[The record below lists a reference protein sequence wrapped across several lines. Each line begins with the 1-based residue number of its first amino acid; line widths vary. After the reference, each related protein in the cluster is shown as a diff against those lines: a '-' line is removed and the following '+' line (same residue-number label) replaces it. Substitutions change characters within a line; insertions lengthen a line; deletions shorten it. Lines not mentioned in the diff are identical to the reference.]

1 MENPSLLEQLR
12 LPGDIKDLS
21 LDQLNELCDEIRN
34 KIINTVSKN
43 GGHLASNLGVV
54 ELTVA
59 LHYVF
64 DLPQDQIVW
73 DVGHQCY
80 THKILTGRLD
90 QISTIRKE
98 NGLSGFPKRCES
110 IYDSFNAGHS
120 STSISAAFGIAS
132 AKSITG
138 DQSKTI
144 AVIGDGALSGGLAYE
159 GLNNAG
165 RFKKNFIVILND
177 NNMSIS
183 RNVGSM
189 ARYLAE
195 IRMKPGYIKIKERV
209 EAILNHIPV
218 VGGHIRN
225 FLQSSKS
232 ALKNMIYKST
242 LFEDMGFL
250 YYGPVD
256 GHDMKKLISVFR
268 LAKQSTKPILIHLKT
283 KKGKGYSFAEQ
294 NPKDFHGISAFDI
307 ETGEPLSGGSD
318 GFSGVFGQVLCDF
331 ARDDQRICAITAAM
345 KIGTGLSEFS
355 HLYRERFFDVGIA
368 EGHAVTF
375 AAGLAAGGMLPVFAV
390 YSTFLQ
396 RSYDQI
402 IHDAAMQHMK
412 VVLAI
417 DRAGLVGEDGETHQG
432 VFDTAF
438 LNEIPEVTVFS
449 PSYFQEIKPSLQKAL
464 YGCSGVAAVRYP
476 RGGEGYRPAGFL
488 SSGGAFD
495 VWGDPK
501 AELMLVTY
509 GRLFSYACH
518 AKEALHKL
526 GIEICILKLNQIKPI
541 ETECISL
548 CLEKRRVFFFEEGI
562 LNGGIGETFGY
573 LLQKNHYPGEF
584 YLNAIEQGILICS
597 TGGQLVQ
604 RIDHLNDVVH
614 MPLGQNQAQ
623 VAGGCIQSGLG
634 EALTQ
639 TMLVGTNA
647 LNEVA
652 KPLHQYAAA
661 QHITQ
666 GGNVLAIG
674 IGLLKGGGKAVGN
687 QQSKVGILTAK
698 GRIGIG
704 MAIYRNQTV
713 NIFRYDMTI
722 GIHAEGTDL
731 IVILLGAVNQLG
743 LIDNAGDML
752 KDFCG
757 KLYTNAQIHLIV
769 DQGKL

>member
-218 VGGHIRN
+218 VGRHIRN

-283 KKGKGYSFAEQ
+283 K
-294 NPKDFHGISAFDI
+294 
-307 ETGEPLSGGSD
+307 
-318 GFSGVFGQVLCDF
+318 
-331 ARDDQRICAITAAM
+331 
-345 KIGTGLSEFS
+345 
-355 HLYRERFFDVGIA
+355 RERDIPLQSRILR
-368 EGHAVTF
+368 TF
-375 AAGLAAGGMLPVFAV
+375 MGF
-390 YSTFLQ
+390 
-396 RSYDQI
+396 
-402 IHDAAMQHMK
+402 
-412 VVLAI
+412 
-417 DRAGLVGEDGETHQG
+417 
-432 VFDTAF
+432 
-438 LNEIPEVTVFS
+438 
-449 PSYFQEIKPSLQKAL
+449 
-464 YGCSGVAAVRYP
+464 
-476 RGGEGYRPAGFL
+476 RPL
-488 SSGGAFD
+488 
-495 VWGDPK
+495 
-501 AELMLVTY
+501 
-509 GRLFSYACH
+509 
-518 AKEALHKL
+518 
-526 GIEICILKLNQIKPI
+526 ILKRGSRFPEARMAFPVSLDKCSAILP
-541 ETECISL
+541 ETTSESARL
-548 CLEKRRVFFFEEGI
+548 
-562 LNGGIGETFGY
+562 
-573 LLQKNHYPGEF
+573 
-584 YLNAIEQGILICS
+584 
-597 TGGQLVQ
+597 
-604 RIDHLNDVVH
+604 
-614 MPLGQNQAQ
+614 PL
-623 VAGGCIQSGLG
+623 
-634 EALTQ
+634 
-639 TMLVGTNA
+639 
-647 LNEVA
+647 
-652 KPLHQYAAA
+652 P
-661 QHITQ
+661 
-666 GGNVLAIG
+666 
-674 IGLLKGGGKAVGN
+674 
-687 QQSKVGILTAK
+687 
-698 GRIGIG
+698 
-704 MAIYRNQTV
+704 
-713 NIFRYDMTI
+713 
-722 GIHAEGTDL
+722 
-731 IVILLGAVNQLG
+731 
-743 LIDNAGDML
+743 
-752 KDFCG
+752 
-757 KLYTNAQIHLIV
+757 
-769 DQGKL
+769 

>member
-1 MENPSLLEQLR
+1 MDNPSLLEQLQ

-21 LDQLNELCDEIRN
+21 LEQLNELCDEVRN
-34 KIINTVSKN
+34 RIINTVSKN

-90 QISTIRKE
+90 QIGTIRKE
-98 NGLSGFPKRCES
+98 HGLSGFPKRCES

-132 AKSITG
+132 AKNITG
-138 DQSKTI
+138 DNSKTI

-165 RFKKNFIVILND
+165 RYKKNFIVILND

-183 RNVGSM
+183 HNVGSM
-189 ARYLAE
+189 ARYLAA
-195 IRMKPGYIKIKERV
+195 IRMKPGYVRTKERV
-209 EAILNHIPV
+209 ETILNHIPL
-218 VGGHIRN
+218 VGKHIRN
-225 FLQSSKS
+225 FLHSSKS

-256 GHDMKKLISVFR
+256 GHDMKKLISVFQ

-307 ETGEPLSGGSD
+307 ETGEPLSGGSE

-331 ARDDQRICAITAAM
+331 AREDQRICAITAAM
-345 KIGTGLSEFS
+345 KMGTGLSEFS

-432 VFDTAF
+432 IFDTAF
-438 LNEIPEVTVFS
+438 LNEIPEVAIFA
-449 PSYFQEIKPSLQKAL
+449 PSYFQEMKPCFDKAL
-464 YGCSGVAAVRYP
+464 YDCPGVAAVRYP
-476 RGGEGYRPAGFL
+476 RGKEGYRPADFR
-488 SSGGAFD
+488 SSDGAFD
-495 VWGDPK
+495 LYGNPDTDVI
-501 AELMLVTY
+501 LVTY
-509 GRLFSYACH
+509 GRLFSCACL
-518 AKEALHKL
+518 AKEALHKH
-526 GIEICILKLNQIKPI
+526 GIEICILKLNQVKPI
-541 ETECISL
+541 AEECTTK
-548 CLEKRRVFFFEEGI
+548 CMDKKHVFFFEEGI
-562 LNGGIGETFGY
+562 LSGGIGETFGY
-573 LLQKNHYPGEF
+573 LLQKKHYAGEF
-584 YLNAIEQGILICS
+584 HLTAIEDAF
-597 TGGQLVQ
+597 V
-604 RIDHLNDVVH
+604 
-614 MPLGQNQAQ
+614 PQAS
-623 VAGGCIQSGLG
+623 VKSSLCRFCLD
-634 EALTQ
+634 E
-639 TMLVGTNA
+639 
-647 LNEVA
+647 
-652 KPLHQYAAA
+652 
-661 QHITQ
+661 
-666 GGNVLAIG
+666 
-674 IGLLKGGGKAVGN
+674 KGMEN
-687 QQSKVGILTAK
+687 I
-698 GRIGIG
+698 
-704 MAIYRNQTV
+704 IYGVENR
-713 NIFRYDMTI
+713 
-722 GIHAEGTDL
+722 E
-731 IVILLGAVNQLG
+731 
-743 LIDNAGDML
+743 
-752 KDFCG
+752 
-757 KLYTNAQIHLIV
+757 
-769 DQGKL
+769 

>member
-165 RFKKNFIVILND
+165 RFKKNLIVILND

-218 VGGHIRN
+218 VGRHIRN

-584 YLNAIEQGILICS
+584 YLNAIEEAF
-597 TGGQLVQ
+597 V
-604 RIDHLNDVVH
+604 
-614 MPLGQNQAQ
+614 PQAS
-623 VAGGCIQSGLG
+623 VKSSLCRFCLD
-634 EALTQ
+634 E
-639 TMLVGTNA
+639 
-647 LNEVA
+647 
-652 KPLHQYAAA
+652 
-661 QHITQ
+661 
-666 GGNVLAIG
+666 
-674 IGLLKGGGKAVGN
+674 KGMEN
-687 QQSKVGILTAK
+687 I
-698 GRIGIG
+698 
-704 MAIYRNQTV
+704 IYGVENR
-713 NIFRYDMTI
+713 
-722 GIHAEGTDL
+722 E
-731 IVILLGAVNQLG
+731 
-743 LIDNAGDML
+743 
-752 KDFCG
+752 
-757 KLYTNAQIHLIV
+757 
-769 DQGKL
+769 